1 VRHQVIT
8 CQLVAVS
15 ALKMCQ
21 DIKKKGTTTDGEGK
35 PLNPMPFTAMLTNSV
50 VWGLYGLGR
59 RDFTSECA
67 TSPGQFKTQHNRNV
81 EDKTHHWH
89 GGRRHAAPLP
99 CNIWPQDQCSDLIPI
114 FIGMH
119 KNAPLSPMK
128 EGARVHHSYGSYA
141 PSTYGSYEPR
151 RANPSTARDY

>member
-1 VRHQVIT
+1 MRHQVIT

-67 TSPGQFKTQHNRNV
+67 TSPGQFKSQHNRNV
-81 EDKTHHWH
+81 EDRPVTGTVGGDTPLRQGWGRWSRMPREHYDAFRTHVLH
-89 GGRRHAAPLP
+89 R
-99 CNIWPQDQCSDLIPI
+99 
-114 FIGMH
+114 
-119 KNAPLSPMK
+119 
-128 EGARVHHSYGSYA
+128 
-141 PSTYGSYEPR
+141 
-151 RANPSTARDY
+151 

>member
-1 VRHQVIT
+1 MWHQVIT

-67 TSPGQFKTQHNRNV
+67 TSSGQFKTQYNRNV
-81 EDKTHHWH
+81 DD
-89 GGRRHAAPLP
+89 RHVTGTVDGDTPLP
-99 CNIWPQDQCSDLIPI
+99 CPTISGRGIIDPLHRQCS
-114 FIGMH
+114 
-119 KNAPLSPMK
+119 
-128 EGARVHHSYGSYA
+128 
-141 PSTYGSYEPR
+141 R
-151 RANPSTARDY
+151 RRSSA